1 MQKKLNEDFIDSYCE
16 KFASKVTDS
25 FFSDEKITISGK
37 EILEITPSKQTNFFV
52 VKLLFGYW
60 QGETKKLESPF
71 FNFKHESVKEALDE
85 FMSVLSQHIE
95 VHKNDFQM
103 LLNHALK
110 DALYLASSPQAYLEI
125 DLEDRR
131 VDTISQE
138 VIDETLKYLKIYK
151 KDIKNFLSDM
161 SGLTIDDVIDELP
174 EEFDQFDSFS
184 GLSKEA
190 QLLSE
195 ILPLDPNMVLV
206 DELPDGFE
214 DDDEVFDNDDLIKE
228 TLAKEKADKEGEE
241 KGKEVDEPKNLK
253 WDDENLKSFIGVEE
267 EPATVSVTE
276 EMASTESEEKTPS
289 IPEEIEQEQEIES
302 PSVENVA
309 EEAPAS
315 DHRTAIEPEVE
326 AEEEPEVEDNS
337 SHDISDEN
345 KQMLEDSGF
354 NWVEPGGEKTE
365 PEEKENVETVNDQFD
380 PPEKTVADHHE
391 ETKSSS
397 MMELISV
404 NHQFMFVKELFN
416 DDKISFQNALIE
428 LEDYHTFDDAVE
440 FLVQHYA
447 KEFKWDMQ
455 STEVKELLKVL
466 FRKFRG

>member
-25 FFSDEKITISGK
+25 FFSDDKITISGK

-52 VKLLFGYW
+52 IKLLFRYW

-71 FNFKHESVKEALDE
+71 FNYENEHVKEALTE
-85 FMSVLSQHIE
+85 FMNVLSQHIE
-95 VHKNDFQM
+95 VHKNGFQM
-103 LLNHALK
+103 LLNHAVK
-110 DALYLASSPQAYLEI
+110 DTLYLASSPQAYLEI

-131 VDTISQE
+131 VDNIDQE

-151 KDIKNFLSDM
+151 SDIKNFMSDM
-161 SGLTIDDVIDELP
+161 RGLTIDDIIDELP
-174 EEFDQFDSFS
+174 EEFDSFDSFS

-190 QLLSE
+190 KTLSE
-195 ILPLDPNMVLV
+195 VLEIDPNMVMM

-214 DDDEVFDNDDLIKE
+214 DEDEEVFDNDDLIKE
-228 TLAKEKADKEGEE
+228 TLEKEKAEKEKAEE
-241 KGKEVDEPKNLK
+241 EVVIPKNMK
-253 WDDENLKSFIGVEE
+253 WEDESVRGFGEDTAELAATPEPSAPQVKEE
-267 EPATVSVTE
+267 ELQESYFAA
-276 EMASTESEEKTPS
+276 ASK
-289 IPEEIEQEQEIES
+289 EIEEEQ
-302 PSVENVA
+302 VA
-309 EEAPAS
+309 EELAK
-315 DHRTAIEPEVE
+315 EPVAMVEEVE
-326 AEEEPEVEDNS
+326 VPGNQELEDPKEDATINDISAEE
-337 SHDISDEN
+337 
-345 KQMLEDSGF
+345 KQSLEDSGF
-354 NWVEPGGEKTE
+354 NWIEKEDEESKEE
-365 PEEKENVETVNDQFD
+365 PEVKTINDQFD
-380 PPEKTVADHHE
+380 PPEKTVADHHQE
-391 ETKSSS
+391 ANPNS

-428 LEDYHTFDDAVE
+428 LEDYDTFDDAVE
-440 FLVQHYA
+440 FLVQTYA